1 MECKEFSSRIDAYLD
16 GGLSGEQEQA
26 FLAHAKKCSAC
37 NARLKAAQEAIAL
50 TRALRSKAPDFITPA
65 LEKISKEKKRKQM
78 RRVGFAGVAA
88 ALLLCC
94 ISAIMLQYIGKGADQ
109 QNSAVPQEALDES
122 TAEGGSSFFSTET
135 QAQEESGAVYP
146 ENTLILDEEQA
157 QQLIKMLSEEQRE
170 HLISL
175 SIEEGKLLYLKGM
188 EEMEEEVRVLL
199 EKCGISSQ
207 PGQYDALFL
216 PGVE

>member
-1 MECKEFSSRIDAYLD
+1 M
-16 GGLSGEQEQA
+16 
-26 FLAHAKKCSAC
+26 
-37 NARLKAAQEAIAL
+37 
-50 TRALRSKAPDFITPA
+50 
-65 LEKISKEKKRKQM
+65 
-78 RRVGFAGVAA
+78 A
-88 ALLLCC
+88 ALLP
-94 ISAIMLQYIGKGADQ
+94 AHKRRHRKKA
-109 QNSAVPQEALDES
+109 
-122 TAEGGSSFFSTET
+122 
-135 QAQEESGAVYP
+135 AVYP